1 MLKKAIIFTIVFIAS
16 GIAFVPIV
24 FADGLVPCT
33 GVNCTI
39 CDFFRLFQ
47 NVFNMALTVVPIV
60 AVIFVSIAGYYF
72 MIAGGDTGKIS
83 KAKSILWHTFVGI
96 AIFYS
101 SYVLASFTLGFF
113 ARSNGGIDF
122 GFTKGGFVFNCSGGE
137 IENKLGGL
145 LDGGRIVISIPG
157 EPVKEVKINQVGKL
171 NVSSGVDI
179 ATLDADVNSALDDAS
194 LDSAL
199 SAQGIG
205 LLVTSGVRSY
215 QKQMEEVA
223 RNCAPISAGSC
234 ILKDANSVVVCIP
247 QQSAGGSNCPHV
259 AGKAVDVWAS
269 QSGQQKKNLQNEVID
284 AMKTS
289 GFCVL
294 KSENWH
300 FELESQIAD
309 ARKGAFDCP

>member
-145 LDGGRIVISIPG
+145 LDGGRIVINIPG
-157 EPVKEVKINQVGKL
+157 EPVKEVKKEDCIFSDVG
-171 NVSSGVDI
+171 V
-179 ATLDADVNSALDDAS
+179 AS
-194 LDSAL
+194 LFSDQAL
-199 SAQGIG
+199 CVKTGEG
-205 LLVTSGVRSY
+205 
-215 QKQMEEVA
+215 
-223 RNCAPISAGSC
+223 
-234 ILKDANSVVVCIP
+234 SVVAI
-247 QQSAGGSNCPHV
+247 GGTWQTMPNGLEFV
-259 AGKAVDVWAS
+259 
-269 QSGQQKKNLQNEVID
+269 
-284 AMKTS
+284 
-289 GFCVL
+289 VL
-294 KSENWH
+294 S
-300 FELESQIAD
+300 
-309 ARKGAFDCP
+309 